1 MLHVQHT
8 QVLQQQ
14 QQQQQ
19 TFSHERG
26 DMMLCNTT
34 RRGKSC
40 KVRE

>member
-1 MLHVQHT
+1 MLLLHVQHT

-26 DMMLCNTT
+26 DMVLCNTT
-34 RRGKSC
+34 RIG
-40 KVRE
+40 EIM